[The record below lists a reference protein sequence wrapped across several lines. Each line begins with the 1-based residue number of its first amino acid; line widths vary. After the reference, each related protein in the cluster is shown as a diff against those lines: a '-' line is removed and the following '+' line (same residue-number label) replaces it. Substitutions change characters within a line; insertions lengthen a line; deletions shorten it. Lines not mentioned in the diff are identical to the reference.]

1 MRIFKDALRTIY
13 RRMNRL
19 SGGSLGIVKD
29 TLERLG
35 KARASQAAAAM
46 AYYALFSLFP
56 LLLALVAAWSF
67 VLEREQAFQQVVGFV
82 TEAIP
87 ISQALIE
94 RNVQRVLELRGTV
107 GVVGLLGLLW
117 SGMGAFDVLANNIN
131 RAWTDAEPRNFLER
145 RLVALGMVGA
155 LGILLALSLVSTTV
169 LNLLPQLQVHL
180 WDSVPIYETPLWG
193 ALSNFVP
200 WLFTFLMFLAL
211 YLWVPN
217 TKVERRAALW
227 GALVAALAWEVA
239 ANGLA
244 WYLRSGL
251 VQYELVYGS
260 LGAVVA
266 LMFWIYWSSWIALF
280 GAHLSAAIAQHAS
293 EVETA

>member
-1 MRIFKDALRTIY
+1 MRILKNVLRPIY
-13 RRMNRL
+13 QRVNHL
-19 SGGSLGIVKD
+19 SGGSLGIMKD
-29 TLERLG
+29 AFQRFNE
-35 KARASQAAAAM
+35 ARASQAAAAM

-94 RNVQRVLELRGTV
+94 KNIQRVLELRGAV
-107 GVVGLLGLLW
+107 GLVGLLGLLW
-117 SGMGAFDVLANNIN
+117 SGMGAFEVLANNIN
-131 RAWTDAEPRNFLER
+131 RAWPGAEPRSFLER
-145 RLVALGMVGA
+145 RLVALGMVGVLSA
-155 LGILLALSLVSTTV
+155 LLAFSLISTTV
-169 LNLLPQLQVHL
+169 LNLLPQLQVPL
-180 WDSVPIYETPLWG
+180 WDSVSIYETPLWG
-193 ALSNFVP
+193 ALSNFIP
-200 WLFTFLMFLAL
+200 WLFTFLLFLAL

-217 TKVERRAALW
+217 IEVERRVAFW

-251 VQYELVYGS
+251 VRYELVYGS

-266 LMFWIYWSSWIALF
+266 LMLWIYWSSWIALF
-280 GAHLSAAIAQHAS
+280 GAHLSAAIAQRS
-293 EVETA
+293 

>member
-1 MRIFKDALRTIY
+1 MRILKDKLRAIY
-13 RRMNRL
+13 RRANHL
-19 SGGSLGIVKD
+19 SGGSLEILKD
-29 TLERLG
+29 AFQCFNE
-35 KARASQAAAAM
+35 ARASQAAAAM

-67 VLEREQAFQQVVGFV
+67 VLEREQAFQRVVGFV

-94 RNVQRVLELRGTV
+94 NNLQRVLELRGTV
-107 GVVGLLGLLW
+107 GLVGLIGLLW
-117 SGMGAFDVLANNIN
+117 SAMSAFEVLANNIN
-131 RAWTDAEPRNFLER
+131 RAWPGAKPRSFLER
-145 RLVALGMVGA
+145 RLVALGMVGTLSA
-155 LGILLALSLVSTTV
+155 LLAFSLVSTTV
-169 LNLLPQLQVHL
+169 LDLLPQLQVPL
-180 WDSVPIYETPLWG
+180 RGGVSIYETPLWG

-200 WLFTFLMFLAL
+200 WLFTFFLFLAL

-217 TKVERRAALW
+217 IKVERRAAFW
-227 GALVAALAWEVA
+227 GALVAALTWEVA

-251 VQYELVYGS
+251 VRYELVYGS

-266 LMFWIYWSSWIALF
+266 LMLWIYWSSWITLF
-280 GAHLSAAIAQHAS
+280 SAHLSAAIAQRS
-293 EVETA
+293 